1 MKLRAKSVVFLAGA
15 AAALGTAIIAGSEV
29 LAKYEEPDYEV
40 VEKSQEFELRKYP
53 AVIAAQVELEGT
65 WENSAD
71 QAFRILAGYIFGKNI
86 ARQKIAMTVPVTE
99 SGASEKIAM
108 TVPVTSATS
117 DGKMLMRFYMPSK
130 YRMETLPEPID
141 TRIKFLE
148 VAPANYAVIRFS
160 GFASKD
166 NIERNESKLKKYV
179 QEKNLTVNGK
189 TVRAFYNPPWTL
201 PFLRRNEIWIPF
213 EHLDVQ
219 NKS

>member
-1 MKLRAKSVVFLAGA
+1 MKLRAKSVIFLAGA
-15 AAALGTAIIAGSEV
+15 AAAVGTAIIVGSEV
-29 LAKYEEPDYEV
+29 LAKYEEPDYEI

-141 TRIKFLE
+141 GRIKFLE

-160 GFASKD
+160 GFANKD
-166 NIERNESKLKKYV
+166 NIERHEPKLKKYV
-179 QEKNLTVNGK
+179 QEKNLTVNGS

-213 EHLDVQ
+213 DHLNVK
-219 NKS
+219 NES